1 MNEFEDLHWETR
13 TYREKSSD
21 RGYEIVTSPE
31 VRLRAVQAGFA
42 ENEVDRLLK
51 RLALNIRFS
60 GIPRERRI
68 KGTEQEQT
76 GEILLDELSSFLYR
90 IETKWVD
97 TYRSLQE
104 ASLLLEVALPVL
116 AHEQEFKHAFKR
128 YLDLLQKNNP
138 NGSWSFSGRILGIHF
153 DEYQKYMDPPVADAL
168 RERLRKGYPLGML
181 PSIPLK
187 EWTEAERQRF
197 GLDTALEVDN
207 VELVCAPVREE
218 SLGGSLEV
226 WTSSA
231 CSYAENY
238 FQSSIPS
245 KRLNILMASG
255 NPIGFQKIIG
265 EGTFLALKT
274 VVHNGRALLLKGGI
288 YNVTGI
294 PLDEDTPEIDD
305 EQIDTNTFRT
315 LSFVPIRIWKEERRD
330 DSSNEPLERITL
342 ASIEEEILQRLKH

>member
-97 TYRSLQE
+97 TYRGLQE

-181 PSIPLK
+181 PSIPVK
-187 EWTEAERQRF
+187 EWTETERQRF
-197 GLDTALEVDN
+197 SLDTALEVDN

-218 SLGGSLEV
+218 IGGALEV

-231 CSYAENY
+231 CSYAEGY
-238 FQSSIPS
+238 FQSCIPP
-245 KRLNILMASG
+245 RRFYTFMMSG
-255 NPIGFQKIIG
+255 NPIGFRKTIG

-274 VVHNGRALLLKGGI
+274 VVHNGKALLLKGGI
-288 YNVTGI
+288 YDMSGI
-294 PLDEDTPEIDD
+294 PLDEGMLEIDD
-305 EQIDTNTFRT
+305 TRIDVKAFRT
-315 LSFVPIRIWKEERRD
+315 LSFVPIRLWKEERRD
-330 DSSNEPLERITL
+330 GSSGEPLERISL
-342 ASIEEEILQRLKH
+342 ASIEEEISNVVKP